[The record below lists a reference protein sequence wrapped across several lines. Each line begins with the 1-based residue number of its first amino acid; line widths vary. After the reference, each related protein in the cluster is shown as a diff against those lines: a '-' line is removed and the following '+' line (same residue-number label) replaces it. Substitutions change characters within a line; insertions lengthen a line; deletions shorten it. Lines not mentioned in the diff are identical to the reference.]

1 MRSQSAAFPIRKRA
15 ICCTQGRKHVL
26 GIRAGATKNSTVVME
41 LSEDIAAR
49 GVDPRQ
55 KRLFITDG

>member
-1 MRSQSAAFPIRKRA
+1 M
-15 ICCTQGRKHVL
+15 L
-26 GIRAGATKNSTVVME
+26 GIREGATENSTVVME

-49 GVDPRQ
+49 GIDPRQ